1 MAITWQKMVPEI
13 DVSDFAVSLDFYT
26 RVLGFKVLFTRH
38 DPAFVYLE
46 LEELQFM
53 LSEYRESGW
62 VVAPLEKPYGRGMNL
77 QMELTDISPV
87 YQRLLDNKIALFR
100 NMEDTWRE
108 TDGVLSGQR
117 EFLVQDP
124 DGYLLRFCQ
133 ALEDR
138 PLEP

>member
-13 DVSDFAVSLDFYT
+13 DVSDFALSLDFYT
-26 RVLGFKVLFTRH
+26 RVLGFKVLFARH
-38 DPAFVYLE
+38 DPEFAYLE

-53 LSEYRESGW
+53 LSEYRDSGG
-62 VVAPLEKPYGRGMNL
+62 VVAPLEKPYGRGINL
-77 QMELTDISPV
+77 QMELTDIGPV
-87 YQRLLDNKIALFR
+87 YQRLLDNKVALFR
-100 NMEDTWRE
+100 DMEDTWRE
-108 TDGVLSGQR
+108 TGDVLSGQR

-133 ALEDR
+133 LLEDR

>member
-13 DVSDFAVSLDFYT
+13 DVSDFALSLDFYT
-26 RVLGFKVLFTRH
+26 RVLGFKVLFARH
-38 DPAFVYLE
+38 DPEFVYLE

-53 LSEYRESGW
+53 LSEYRDSGW

-77 QMELTDISPV
+77 QMELTDIGPI
-87 YQRLLDNKIALFR
+87 YQRLLDNKVALFQD
-100 NMEDTWRE
+100 MKDTWRE
-108 TDGVLSGQR
+108 TGGVLSGQR

-133 ALEDR
+133 PLEDR
-138 PLEP
+138 PL